1 MNVCSFLFS
10 PVMIMMMM
18 TTNGGDASRCNVD
31 ANQRMAREVSVV
43 RWQMKNRLKNWSND
57 NEHDEHDNTKFVC
70 RLCVGCRIHLSCKQS
85 LTFVQHVFYSLPRTR
100 LMCSLDLSSARAV
113 YSVHTTQRLVQPS
126 TCDTKCE
133 KDS

>member
-1 MNVCSFLFS
+1 MV
-10 PVMIMMMM
+10 VMRAVATLMQ
-18 TTNGGDASRCNVD
+18 S
-31 ANQRMAREVSVV
+31 QRMVREVNVV

-57 NEHDEHDNTKFVC
+57 NEHDEHDKTKFVC

-85 LTFVQHVFYSLPRTR
+85 LAFVQHVFFSLASNSIDVFSRP
-100 LMCSLDLSSARAV
+100 LQCLS
-113 YSVHTTQRLVQPS
+113 SVHTTQRLVQPS